1 MADDDET
8 ATSTLPRPRSNDVV
22 VLDVRD
28 VSQRF
33 GGVRAVDGVD
43 LAVKAGTVHGLIG
56 PNGAGK
62 TTLFDCIAGLRPPSS
77 GSIYFNGRDITNV
90 SAVKRAR
97 LGIRRTFQRQQPIGW
112 LTVAENVQA
121 ALDWHGGGGGT
132 IADLLALPTRRRL
145 EAARRATVD
154 EALERC
160 HLTHLADERAGLL
173 PIGQARL
180 LELARAIVDQPTM
193 LLLDEPTSGLG
204 EAEAAI
210 TASVI
215 RDMRSSGVSVLLVE
229 HDMPFVMSMCD
240 VVTVLELGTV
250 IAEGT
255 PAEVQSDDAVRLAY
269 LG

>member
-1 MADDDET
+1 MADVILET
-8 ATSTLPRPRSNDVV
+8 NKLTKVFKGFTA
-22 VLDVRD
+22 
-28 VSQRF
+28 VSEVSLQVER
-33 GGVRAVDGVD
+33 GHIHA
-43 LAVKAGTVHGLIG
+43 LIG

-62 TTLFDCIAGLRPPSS
+62 TTCFNLLTRFLAPTS
-77 GSIYFNGRDITNV
+77 GQILFNGRDITNF

-145 EAARRATVD
+145 EASRRAMVD

-180 LELARAIVDQPTM
+180 LELARAIVDNPTL
-193 LLLDEPTSGLG
+193 LLLDEPTSGLEEH
-204 EAEAAI
+204 EAERFAQLVREFRDRTNAG
-210 TASVI
+210 VI
-215 RDMRSSGVSVLLVE
+215 LVE
-229 HDMPFVMSMCD
+229 HDVPFVMDLSD
-240 VVTVLELGTV
+240 RVSVLNLGAV

-255 PAEVQSDDAVRLAY
+255 PDEVSRNPAVRAAY